1 MQLLKIDADGDKN
14 KQSTIILYK
23 LKKFWQKKSFMVTE
37 SEAYS

>member
-1 MQLLKIDADGDKN
+1 MKLFKIDVDGDKN

-23 LKKFWQKKSFMVTE
+23 LKKFWEKKSFMATE